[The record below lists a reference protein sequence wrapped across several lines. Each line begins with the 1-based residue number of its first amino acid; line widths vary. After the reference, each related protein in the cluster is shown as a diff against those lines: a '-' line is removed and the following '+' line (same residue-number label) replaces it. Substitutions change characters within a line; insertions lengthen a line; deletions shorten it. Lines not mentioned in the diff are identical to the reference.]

1 MEREHYSSGFFMIGI
16 AAVLI
21 ASIFMLVVFG
31 AHSFRGTAAGQD
43 DNNNTRALGSYLST
57 VARSGD
63 RSGAFTISEDPT
75 YGQVL
80 LIADGDSGYG
90 LHIYQYEGQLMEDYA
105 RLESEPNPE
114 RSQVIADTNVFEVRK
129 TGSIFEVYT
138 DAGRVLLHPRS
149 GGDAS

>member
-1 MEREHYSSGFFMIGI
+1 MIGI
-16 AAVLI
+16 AAVMI
-21 ASIFMLVVFG
+21 ASILLLVVFG
-31 AHSFRGTAAGQD
+31 AHSFRGTTAGQEG
-43 DNNNTRALGSYLST
+43 NNSTRALGSYLST

-63 RSGAFTISEDPT
+63 TAGSFILSDDPT

-80 LIADGDSGYG
+80 ILADHDSGYG

-105 RLESEPNPE
+105 SLDSAPQPE
-114 RSQVIADTNVFEVRK
+114 RSQVIAETEVFEVIR
-129 TGSIFEVYT
+129 TGSLYEIYT